1 MTEAIFLG
9 TFNPPHIGHLN
20 CIQSVL
26 DDKISKE
33 ISRIHI
39 IPCHQN
45 PNKEQ
50 VIDYDIRFN
59 MCSELFKG
67 ISDKVVIDDIE
78 RDHKWI
84 FTYDMLECLYS
95 GHYPYIHSDF
105 LWIVTEE
112 TLKEL
117 FLGKWYKSEEIWQK
131 HIHRMIILGKE
142 KECQYSPDRTACK
155 RYIQLHPGINVHST
169 QIRDLI
175 KEGKNPILY
184 MNQGVMDIIKE
195 NQLYTY
201 NLF

>member
-26 DDKISKE
+26 DDQISKE

-78 RDHKWI
+78 RNHKWI
-84 FTYDMLECLYS
+84 FTYDMLEYLS
-95 GHYPYIHSDF
+95 EGKYPYIYSDF

-117 FLGKWYKSEEIWQK
+117 FLEKWYKSKEIWQK

-142 KECQYSPDRTACK
+142 KECQYSPDRTTCK
-155 RYIQLHPGINVHST
+155 KYIQLHPGINVHST

-184 MNQGVMDIIKE
+184 MNQEVMNIIKE

>member
-9 TFNPPHIGHLN
+9 SFNPPHIGHLN
-20 CIQSVL
+20 CILSVL
-26 DDKISKE
+26 DDQISKE

-39 IPCHQN
+39 IPCNQN
-45 PNKEQ
+45 PNKEGT
-50 VIDYDIRFN
+50 IRYDIRFN

-84 FTYDMLECLYS
+84 FTYDMLEYLS
-95 GHYPYIHSDF
+95 EGKYPYIHSNF

-117 FLGKWYKSEEIWQK
+117 FLEKWYKSKEIWQK

-142 KECQYSPDRTACK
+142 KKCQYSPDRTACK
-155 RYIQLHPGINVHST
+155 KYIQLHPGINVHST

-184 MNQGVMDIIKE
+184 MNQDVIDIIKE
-195 NQLYTY
+195 NELYIY
-201 NLF
+201 KLF